1 MELKKTLPKFR
12 TFHLGQFAFFKK
24 SSPSPPLVPGM
35 IGGWVQTR
43 MLVAG
48 TEYEGLKLGNLSG
61 LASPIGF
68 PWDGYIYLYIHL
80 PQKSTIHAG
89 KYTMTMDP

>member
-1 MELKKTLPKFR
+1 
-12 TFHLGQFAFFKK
+12 
-24 SSPSPPLVPGM
+24 M

-68 PWDGYIYLYIHL
+68 PWDGYIYLYIYL
-80 PQKSTIHAG
+80 KNQPFMQVNI
-89 KYTMTMDP
+89 P